1 MNKKKQEETVIFSAE
16 ARASFLSR
24 ALSWVWD
31 NRAYGVVGYLLY
43 YLWKRDG
50 VRMAMWKAQRR
61 AQNMR
66 QQAMAKGIDVV
77 AAELADGLA
86 QGLDGLDLKQLTS
99 TAKGYATKTMGE
111 GRGYFSY
118 VLRQRPR
125 SVVAWL
131 VIVAFQTSKAI
142 TYYRARKVKDP
153 VDRMNQ
159 YPSSV
164 EEKVKR
170 GAGEEGEEEKEEEE
184 EEEEEGEEEEE
195 EEDVELDADKW
206 KTKEKEGQRLLKVKK
221 VSLPSD
227 YETNPVRRNGGG
239 YVGKDL
245 EDDARMLKRA
255 GLMKL
260 ADVVR
265 GKGVRFNRKT
275 LRLLRSMRHFA
286 CIGDADSAAI
296 YRKMKRIQ
304 FPKGTLVVQQ
314 DDDCSSGMYI
324 VIKGRLVV
332 YRNTDRGRSEGGRRN
347 RQNRQSHQKKNSAAA
362 AGAHPTLGSRLSSW
376 GPGTTLGENDV
387 SLTWIWWKVR
397 TPVVL
402 SVVLLVAFS
411 VDTPL
416 SQS

>member
-1 MNKKKQEETVIFSAE
+1 LLAALPKAPSRYNPYKNNELAKFRRNLVINNLFENNYINKKKQEETVIFSAE

-111 GRGYFSY
+111 GRGYVSY

-164 EEKVKR
+164 EEKVNQLLHVWGTVK
-170 GAGEEGEEEKEEEE
+170 
-184 EEEEEGEEEEE
+184 
-195 EEDVELDADKW
+195 DVDVRHQLP
-206 KTKEKEGQRLLKVKK
+206 RFLHHLHHLHLLLLQSG
-221 VSLPSD
+221 SL
-227 YETNPVRRNGGG
+227 
-239 YVGKDL
+239 
-245 EDDARMLKRA
+245 
-255 GLMKL
+255 
-260 ADVVR
+260 
-265 GKGVRFNRKT
+265 
-275 LRLLRSMRHFA
+275 
-286 CIGDADSAAI
+286 
-296 YRKMKRIQ
+296 
-304 FPKGTLVVQQ
+304 
-314 DDDCSSGMYI
+314 GMYPHLRWSPSSI
-324 VIKGRLVV
+324 RV
-332 YRNTDRGRSEGGRRN
+332 
-347 RQNRQSHQKKNSAAA
+347 SA
-362 AGAHPTLGSRLSSW
+362 GIDQRCYGS
-376 GPGTTLGENDV
+376 T
-387 SLTWIWWKVR
+387 
-397 TPVVL
+397 
-402 SVVLLVAFS
+402 
-411 VDTPL
+411 
-416 SQS
+416 